1 MKKMKNTLIIHCI
14 GKNDKIGI
22 IYNGNFFKKHL
33 NSIKHFENL
42 SSIILSL
49 LNKNNIKI
57 DDKFMV
63 LVNKGPGSYSA
74 IRISLSVAKGIK
86 LAKKIALF
94 SYKNEDLSAFTKE
107 KIELMVEKKLI
118 ENKLLKPIY
127 L

>member
-1 MKKMKNTLIIHCI
+1 
-14 GKNDKIGI
+14 
-22 IYNGNFFKKHL
+22 
-33 NSIKHFENL
+33 
-42 SSIILSL
+42 
-49 LNKNNIKI
+49 
-57 DDKFMV
+57 MV

-118 ENKLLKPIY
+118 ENKLTNPIY

>member
-1 MKKMKNTLIIHCI
+1 MKNTLIIHCI

>member
-118 ENKLLKPIY
+118 ENKLTNPIY

>member
-1 MKKMKNTLIIHCI
+1 MKNTLIIHCI

-94 SYKNEDLSAFTKE
+94 SYKNQDLSAFTKE

>member
-94 SYKNEDLSAFTKE
+94 SYKNQDLSAFTKD

-118 ENKLLKPIY
+118 ENKLTNPIY

>member
-1 MKKMKNTLIIHCI
+1 MKNTLIIHCI

-33 NSIKHFENL
+33 NSIKQFENL

>member
-1 MKKMKNTLIIHCI
+1 MKNTLIIHCI

-118 ENKLLKPIY
+118 ENKLTNPIY